1 MFVEQIR
8 GDNKEFE
15 LCGVHSYMA
24 LYMLGNIEWHLII
37 HGNILLKISRHL
49 SLLLLTPAQN

>member
-24 LYMLGNIEWHLII
+24 LYMLGNSEWHVIMHGIYILI
-37 HGNILLKISRHL
+37 KISQTL
-49 SLLLLTPAQN
+49 VSVIAQS